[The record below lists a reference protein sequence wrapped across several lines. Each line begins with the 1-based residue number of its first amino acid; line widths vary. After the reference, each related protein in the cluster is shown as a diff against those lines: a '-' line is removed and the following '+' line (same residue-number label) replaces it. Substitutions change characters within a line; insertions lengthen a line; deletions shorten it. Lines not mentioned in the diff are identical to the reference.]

1 MVNLVNTVGGI
12 LCGCALSQFP
22 EYSQQY
28 VQRMG
33 GALDELA
40 TVVQDFDNSAKTA
53 GYNRDEALSVMTGSA
68 FMESR
73 QTDMRRTFDRFDT
86 LFDDYSRLK
95 DANAFERLAY
105 TARMRDSDVFK
116 GTAKDFKPAVPLNL
130 EGASFVS
137 IGFLFGYG
145 LFAGF
150 MRLLRRKPKQVA
162 V

>member
-105 TARMRDSDVFK
+105 TARMRDGDVFK

>member
-150 MRLLRRKPKQVA
+150 MRLMRRKPKQVA